1 MPVKKKVAPKP
12 KKEIIKHNCLICGE
26 EKKDTEFF
34 MSKWSRVWRQ
44 SGQRV
49 LFCKEC
55 LNQLLTE
62 YSNRYGEEL
71 ALAMVLHYLDLPFH
85 ASLYRSTCEA
95 NSIFNIGMYIR
106 LIQMQQ
112 YQNSTFINTLA
123 SKELDKTSKEVKDEM
138 ESRWSK
144 KDRQNMEYSIST
156 IGYDPFEDINM
167 TQNDRKYCF
176 NILAGYL
183 DIEGIREDGHKMQSV
198 VQIAQMQLQC
208 KKLDELINQE
218 LLNIQVDESKVKN
231 LTATK
236 KQLVDSTSKLA
247 QDNNISSN
255 YNKNSSEGKNTFSN
269 KMKEILADGV
279 DNMKVNLFDIK
290 TCEAMRQ
297 IEDISNRSIIE
308 QIGLDENDYTE
319 MIKEQREKLLA
330 YDTKLAEA
338 VEENRN
344 LKNKMIDLE
353 KRKK

>member
-1 MPVKKKVAPKP
+1 M
-12 KKEIIKHNCLICGE
+12 
-26 EKKDTEFF
+26 
-34 MSKWSRVWRQ
+34 
-44 SGQRV
+44 
-49 LFCKEC
+49 
-55 LNQLLTE
+55 
-62 YSNRYGEEL
+62 
-71 ALAMVLHYLDLPFH
+71 
-85 ASLYRSTCEA
+85 
-95 NSIFNIGMYIR
+95 
-106 LIQMQQ
+106 
-112 YQNSTFINTLA
+112 
-123 SKELDKTSKEVKDEM
+123 
-138 ESRWSK
+138 
-144 KDRQNMEYSIST
+144 
-156 IGYDPFEDINM
+156 
-167 TQNDRKYCF
+167 
-176 NILAGYL
+176 
-183 DIEGIREDGHKMQSV
+183 
-198 VQIAQMQLQC
+198 
-208 KKLDELINQE
+208 
-218 LLNIQVDESKVKN
+218 
-231 LTATK
+231 
-236 KQLVDSTSKLA
+236 DSTSKLA

>member
-1 MPVKKKVAPKP
+1 
-12 KKEIIKHNCLICGE
+12 
-26 EKKDTEFF
+26 
-34 MSKWSRVWRQ
+34 
-44 SGQRV
+44 
-49 LFCKEC
+49 
-55 LNQLLTE
+55 
-62 YSNRYGEEL
+62 
-71 ALAMVLHYLDLPFH
+71 
-85 ASLYRSTCEA
+85 
-95 NSIFNIGMYIR
+95 
-106 LIQMQQ
+106 MQQ

-236 KQLVDSTSKLA
+236 KA
-247 QDNNISSN
+247 
-255 YNKNSSEGKNTFSN
+255 
-269 KMKEILADGV
+269 
-279 DNMKVNLFDIK
+279 
-290 TCEAMRQ
+290 
-297 IEDISNRSIIE
+297 
-308 QIGLDENDYTE
+308 IGG
-319 MIKEQREKLLA
+319 
-330 YDTKLAEA
+330 
-338 VEENRN
+338 
-344 LKNKMIDLE
+344 
-353 KRKK
+353 